1 MSALWKY
8 AAHAQVGRTM
18 VSRDCRLPILYV
30 CENNGYGMGTSVAR
44 AAAVP
49 SFYTRGDF
57 VPGLWIDGMDV
68 LAVKAGVKFAAD
80 WARAGKG
87 PMVLEMHTY
96 RYVGHSMSDPGTTY
110 RSRYVADA
118 LRLRAVTDACAIA
131 VRRSTRC
138 ASRRTRS

>member
-1 MSALWKY
+1 
-8 AAHAQVGRTM
+8 
-18 VSRDCRLPILYV
+18 
-30 CENNGYGMGTSVAR
+30 MGTSVAR

-110 RSRYVADA
+110 RSRYFLSHCFLIVSSVADTRV
-118 LRLRAVTDACAIA
+118 LT
-131 VRRSTRC
+131 VRS
-138 ASRRTRS
+138 